1 MQFSS
6 LWPHIFIFHFHSQT
20 KPSPASHFRC
30 WKPNWNSASH
40 QPPIFSI
47 YKKCYLLL
55 SGLTF
60 SYFTSIPKLS
70 TPQPHILGVE
80 SKTETQPPISLP
92 FSEFTKKYNFVLS
105 GLTFSYF
112 TSIPKLSSLQPHI
125 LGVES
130 KTETQP
136 PISLPFSEFTK
147 NPIFSSL
154 ASHFHISCRFPNWA
168 VSSLTF

>member
-6 LWPHIFIFHFHSQT
+6 LWPHIFIFHFDSQT
-20 KPSPASHFRC
+20 EPSPASHFRC

-47 YKKCYLLL
+47 YKKCYFLL

-70 TPQPHILGVE
+70 TPQPHLLGVE

-112 TSIPKLSSLQPHI
+112 TSIPKLSSFQPHI

-130 KTETQP
+130 KTKTQP

-154 ASHFHISCRFPNWA
+154 ASHFHISLRFPNWA